1 MSALNP
7 AAVEQWRSYVGRT
20 EERRQILEL
29 ESLRRFAL
37 AVDSDLDVQRRM
49 PPLGHWAFFLP
60 EPQDCDLGPDG
71 HPKKGGFLPPVTLPR
86 RMFAGASILF
96 NRPLLLG
103 TEAVMTSTI
112 KSVEHKSGRSGE
124 LVFVTVER
132 VIAQDNINAIVETQN
147 YVFRGEG
154 TPALLPEPSTN
165 PIEGELWQPNE
176 VNLFRFSAATFNSHR
191 IHYDLPYAQQEEGYP
206 ALIVHG
212 PYIAARLAALA
223 EREAP
228 LTSFSFRAQAPIFL
242 GQPIRLRRDSAAAE
256 AIRCDGAVAM
266 SSTAT
271 Y

>member
-1 MSALNP
+1 MTALDP
-7 AAVEQWRSYVGRT
+7 AAVDEWRTYVGRT

-29 ESLRRFAL
+29 ESLRRFSL
-37 AVDSDLDVQRRM
+37 AVGSDLDVERRM

-60 EPQDCDLGPDG
+60 EPQDGDLGPDG

-86 RMFAGASILF
+86 RMFAGASITF
-96 NRPLLLG
+96 NEPLLLG
-103 TEAVMTSTI
+103 KEAVMTSTI

-124 LVFVTVER
+124 LLFVTVER
-132 VIAQDNINAIVETQN
+132 VITQDDNNAITETQN

-154 TPALLPEPSTN
+154 APAPLPEPSTN
-165 PIEGELWQPNE
+165 PIDGELWQPSA

-191 IHYDLPYAQQEEGYP
+191 IHYDLPYAQEEEGYP

-212 PYIAARLAALA
+212 PFIAARLAGLA

-228 LTSFSFRAQAPIFL
+228 LTSFSFRAQAPIFQ
-242 GQPIRLRRDSAAAE
+242 GQPIRLRRDGAEAE

>member
-1 MSALNP
+1 MSKLGP
-7 AAVEQWRSYVGRT
+7 AAIDEWRGFVGRS
-20 EERRQILEL
+20 EERQQFLEL
-29 ESLRRFAL
+29 ESLRRYAL
-37 AVDSDLDVQRRM
+37 AVDSDQDVERRM
-49 PPLGHWAFFLP
+49 PALGHWAFFLP
-60 EPQDCDLGPDG
+60 EPQDRDLGPDG

-86 RMFAGASILF
+86 RMFAGASITF

-103 TEAVMTSTI
+103 KDAVMTSTI

-132 VIAQDNINAIVETQN
+132 IIMQDDNNAITETQN

-154 TPALLPEPSTN
+154 VPALLPEPSTS
-165 PIEGELWQPNE
+165 PIEGELWQPSA

-191 IHYDLPYAQQEEGYP
+191 IHYDLPYAQEQERYP

-212 PYIAARLAALA
+212 PFIAARLAELA

-228 LTSFSFRAQAPIFL
+228 LTSFSFRAQVPIFQ
-242 GQPIRLRRDSAAAE
+242 GQPVHLRRDGAEVE

-266 SSTAT
+266 TSTAT

>member
-1 MSALNP
+1 MSALDP
-7 AAVEQWRSYVGRT
+7 AAVDQWRSYVGRA

-37 AVDSDLDVQRRM
+37 AVDSDRDVERHM

-60 EPQDCDLGPDG
+60 EPEDRDLAPDG

-86 RMFAGASILF
+86 RMFAGASIRFHRSLV
-96 NRPLLLG
+96 LG
-103 TEAVMTSTI
+103 KEAVMTSMI
-112 KSVEHKSGRSGE
+112 KSVEHKNGRSGE

-132 VIAQDNINAIVETQN
+132 IIAQDDINAIAETQN

-154 TPALLPEPSTN
+154 PPALLPEPSAH
-165 PIEGELWQPNE
+165 PIDGELWQPNE
-176 VNLFRFSAATFNSHR
+176 ANLFRFSAATFNSHR

-212 PYIAARLAALA
+212 PYIAARLAELA
-223 EREAP
+223 QREAP

-242 GQPIRLRRDSAAAE
+242 GQSIRLRRDGAAGE